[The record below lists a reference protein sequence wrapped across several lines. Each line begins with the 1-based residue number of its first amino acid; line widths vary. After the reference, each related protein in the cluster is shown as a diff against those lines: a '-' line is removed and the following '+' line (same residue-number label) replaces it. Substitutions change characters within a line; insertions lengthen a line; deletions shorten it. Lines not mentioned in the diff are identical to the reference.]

1 MAYTA
6 PTSKALRTRKGRID
20 EKIATELGLIDAEMA
35 AIQGGTLTIANTK
48 IMVGNAQGVGA
59 AVNVSGDATL
69 ANTGEITIA
78 AEAVTL
84 AKMADLARGSLIVGA
99 TAGNRPTALD
109 ANDAGKIL
117 VGDGNDLVS
126 VAMFGD
132 ATLATTGALTVAD
145 NAITNAKIAPAF
157 LQRAKVALTPGV
169 ADAFAFSFQNPE
181 ATKIIVFKGM
191 IRITAGGGT
200 PLAVMDVG
208 TGDEA
213 TSANNNLWN
222 DLDITAPGVFQ
233 TTCDKIFVLDEN
245 GGTTDF
251 INGQIKTQNAAAL
264 AGDAYFWYT
273 AI

>member
-6 PTSKALRTRKGRID
+6 PTRKEFRSRKGKIPDKTADEFKKID
-20 EKIATELGLIDAEMA
+20 DELAAVQAGALLVDEAKIIVGDAT
-35 AIQGGTLTIANTK
+35 GT
-48 IMVGNAQGVGA
+48 GVGVA
-59 AVNVSGDATL
+59 MSGDATI
-69 ANTGEITIA
+69 AATGAVTIA

-84 AKMADLARGSLIVGA
+84 AKMADLAQGSLIVGA

-109 ANDAGKIL
+109 AKTAGQIL
-117 VGDGNDLVS
+117 VGDGTDLVS
-126 VAMFGD
+126 VPVSGD
-132 ATLATTGALTVAD
+132 ATLAATGALTVAD
-145 NAITNAKIAPAF
+145 NAITNAKISPAF

-169 ADAFAFSFQNPE
+169 ADEWAFSFQNPE

-200 PLAVMDVG
+200 PLAVMNVG

-222 DLDITAPGVFQ
+222 ELDITTPGIFQ
-233 TTCDKIFVLDEN
+233 TTCDKVFVLDEK

-251 INGQIKTQNAAAL
+251 INGQIKTQNAEAL

>member
-1 MAYTA
+1 MAYTT

-20 EKIATELGLIDAEMA
+20 EKIATELGLIDAELEA
-35 AIQGGTLTIANTK
+35 VQAGALTLANTK
-48 IMVGNAQGVGA
+48 IMVGNAQGVGV

-69 ANTGEITIA
+69 ANTGDLTIA

-84 AKMADLARGSLIVGA
+84 AKMADLATGSLIVGA
-99 TAGNRPTALD
+99 AANRPTALD
-109 ANDAGKIL
+109 AKSAGQIL
-117 VGDGNDLVS
+117 VGDGTDLNS
-126 VAMFGD
+126 VAVSGD
-132 ATLATTGALTVAD
+132 ATLAATGDLTVAD

-157 LQRAKVALTPGV
+157 LQRAKVALTPGN
-169 ADAFAFSFQNPE
+169 ADEWAFSFQNPE

-191 IRITAGGGT
+191 IRITAGAGT
-200 PLAVMDVG
+200 PLAVMNVG

-222 DLDITAPGVFQ
+222 DLDITAPGIFQ
-233 TTCDKIFVLDEN
+233 TTCDKVFVLDEN